1 MGKKLLL
8 NINRDF
14 GIYTSSWRLRNIQA
28 GNSYVTYKKE
38 NKNQFP
44 RMESKLNTIIQKS
57 LGHNKNDHKR

>member
-1 MGKKLLL
+1 MQ
-8 NINRDF
+8 
-14 GIYTSSWRLRNIQA
+14 T

-57 LGHNKNDHKR
+57 LGHNKNNHKR